1 MPVTI
6 LCSMVEDVPNEE
18 TRKIFERIK
27 DKRITAEDAKSIQS
41 KSRKAGGKS
50 ASMPVYKWDEDKDFD
65 NRIKE
70 LDSKERIQEIKKK
83 IAGEIEINIERWNS
97 FGEELRLAD
106 KFEESIQAFNTVL
119 IKDPKNRY
127 ALHRTGR
134 AYQGLERWR
143 DSIEFFDRVL
153 KDDPNNRDSLIQAG
167 YSKMQLK
174 NYDDAIK
181 YYQKVVDQNSRDA
194 NAINNLGY
202 CFFKKNE
209 FTIAIEWLSKILNME
224 DMDPSDTEFAK
235 EYVSRCYFYEE
246 NYEKCNV
253 VCDELIKKKTKD
265 GYVYYMKGWMLS
277 NNKKYE
283 EAIVHLKNA
292 LKYEDKDVVWQS
304 LGFCY
309 KRLRKND
316 LSKMYYEKCLELWSE
331 NASALGNLSEIYY
344 EEKNY
349 DLGLE
354 YGQKALKK
362 VKDDPYFL
370 EVVILNLFSLDRY
383 EEVVLTIG
391 EYQMQ
396 VGEDNMDEITFDY
409 WCEAYWEIGKYEDC
423 IRIAKKFQEKHPDGD
438 GGLIWEATSLT
449 RLSAKSSD
457 PPKYGGEKALELFNQ
472 VITHRTKNNDVML
485 YDAYRLKSRELERH
499 GKLSEALENIQS
511 AHDELKKIGDRKPK
525 EWVDEKLK
533 LALLNKGILTKK
545 IANQIDKQ
553 DRRGNEYENSMREA
567 IEILDEAIELDPENA
582 KAWSEKGRCY
592 WNLKNYIKSEECGRK
607 ALEIDNSNE
616 EYWLDVGDSLRV
628 TDSIREAKVFLNKG
642 LERDDSNPDIIA
654 CLAKCE
660 YSLKNDEEALK
671 LIEKAIAIGN
681 GDWWS
686 YFTKTLI
693 LSRMEREEES
703 IKTAQK
709 CIEEFPEDAGNKILY
724 VNMSLDSSYLK
735 NYDDAMTY
743 ANEALKLDPEYALAY
758 HRIAFAYERQEQYSK
773 AIEILEEHLDEFE
786 TDDEYIVFKRL
797 VICYE
802 KIGNREKAEDYMK
815 KLEEIEEKD

>member
-1 MPVTI
+1 MLVTT
-6 LCSMVEDVPNEE
+6 LRSMVEDVPNEE

-27 DKRITAEDAKSIQS
+27 NKRITAEDAKSIQS
-41 KSRKAGGKS
+41 KSRKAGGKTT
-50 ASMPVYKWDEDKDFD
+50 SMPANNWDEDREFD

-83 IAGEIEINIERWNS
+83 IAGEIEIDEKRWNT

-106 KFEESIQAFNTVL
+106 RFEESIQAFNTVL

-127 ALHRTGR
+127 ALHKTGK

-153 KDDPNNRDSLIQAG
+153 EDDPDNRDSLIQAG

-174 NYDDAIK
+174 DYDDAIK
-181 YYQKVVDQNSRDA
+181 YYQKVVDQNNRDA

-209 FTIAIEWLSKILNME
+209 FTIAIEWFSKILNME
-224 DMDPSDTEFAK
+224 DMDPSETEFAK
-235 EYVSRCYFYEE
+235 QYVSRCYFYEE
-246 NYEKCNV
+246 NYEKCDV

-265 GYVYYMKGWMLS
+265 GEVYYMKGWMLA

-292 LKYEDKDVVWQS
+292 LKYEDKDVMWQS

-309 KRLRKND
+309 KGLRKID
-316 LSKMYYEKCLELWSE
+316 LSKMYYEKCLELWNE

-354 YGQKALKK
+354 YGQKALKSK
-362 VKDDPYFL
+362 NNDPYFL
-370 EVVILNLFSLDRY
+370 ECVVLNLFSLDRY
-383 EEVVLTIG
+383 EEAASTIE

-396 VGEDNMDEITFDY
+396 VGEDNVDVITFDL
-409 WCEAYWEIGKYEDC
+409 WCEAYWEMDSYEDC

-438 GGLIWEATSLT
+438 IGLTWEATSLT
-449 RLSAKSSD
+449 RLSAKSTD
-457 PPKYGGEKALELFNQ
+457 GKHEGEKAIELFDQIIMN
-472 VITHRTKNNDVML
+472 RTKNNDVTL
-485 YDAYRLKSRELERH
+485 YDAYRLKSRELERQ
-499 GKLSEALENIQS
+499 GKLSEALVNILS
-511 AHDELKKIGDRKPK
+511 SHDALKKIGDRKPK
-525 EWVDEKLK
+525 EWVDKRLK

-545 IANQIDKQ
+545 IANEIDKQ
-553 DRRGNEYENSMREA
+553 DRRGDEYENSMREA
-567 IEILDEAIELDPENA
+567 IEILDEAIELDPEYA

-592 WNLKNYIKSEECGRK
+592 WNLKNYIKSEEYGRK
-607 ALEIDNSNE
+607 ALEIDSSDD
-616 EYWLDVGDSLRV
+616 EYWLDVADNLERTGL
-628 TDSIREAKVFLNKG
+628 IREAKAFLNKG
-642 LERDDSNPDIIA
+642 LERDNSNSEIFVS
-654 CLAKCE
+654 LAKCE
-660 YSLKNDEEALK
+660 YRLRNDEEALK
-671 LIEKAIAIGN
+671 LIEKAIAMGN
-681 GDWWS
+681 EKWMTC
-686 YFTKTLI
+686 FVKTWI

-703 IKTAQK
+703 IKIAQK
-709 CIEEFPEDAGNKILY
+709 CIEENPKHADNKILY
-724 VNMSLDSSYLK
+724 VNMSLDSTYLK

-758 HRIAFAYERQEQYSK
+758 HRMAFAHERQEQYTK

-802 KIGNREKAEDYMK
+802 KIGNREKSEEYMK
-815 KLEEIEEKD
+815 KIEELEEKD